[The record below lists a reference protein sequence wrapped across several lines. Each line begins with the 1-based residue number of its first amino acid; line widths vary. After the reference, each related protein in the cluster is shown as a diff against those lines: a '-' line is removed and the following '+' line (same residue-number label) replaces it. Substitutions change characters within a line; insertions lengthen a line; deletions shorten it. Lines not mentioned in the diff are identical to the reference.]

1 MIGNRPWMRINQCE
15 MTYMYRIMS
24 FMRIDIGIAKLKHN
38 QTEDVRYPFSN
49 DISGY
54 STILYGEGEYALN
67 YMRTKQ
73 VSGLPIIFV
82 PGNAGSC
89 KQVRSL
95 GSILH
100 NKTESRNLPFT
111 FDVFAID
118 FNEELSGL
126 AGMYLERQ
134 IKYLELAVRHIWGMY
149 SSPPHGIIFV
159 GHSMGGIV
167 IRSLLN
173 NIHFD
178 PNRIAFIVTL
188 GTPHK
193 DAPMV
198 FDWYLKNMYNRMH
211 DSWRKQEKELS
222 NLLVL
227 SISGGLKDHLVPE
240 HFTLDNGIR
249 HVSTTAVN
257 GIELETDHLC
267 IVWCNQ
273 LVRYISR
280 LMVEYAYDPDSFHI
294 RADNVVKQ
302 LFNADG
308 LLKEMT
314 RIRVDTN
321 IKIAIRNELI
331 FIKNSDQDPKEFVLS
346 FPKNSW
352 LFIETSIES
361 SLWTSSGEP
370 IYSLNKL
377 RQSFYTLVHS
387 SVTEQVSVVHI
398 GLLSLLKSCFAS
410 LWKAN
415 FEGHEPVV
423 LLPVYFGSPAV
434 AVVISLELESCKH
447 ANVEWFAKVEFRSQN
462 LRRVSSLGAN
472 KKLQIVGHLLSKEE
486 TKAETFF
493 ILNQHCRFHAR
504 LDVSYLDTLVVM
516 LRMYGSIVPYM
527 LAVYIL
533 SALSI
538 SNLIEIYYSTIRDY
552 KIICFTL
559 IYHMFIIYW
568 NNLVDWFTLLISS
581 LLILSFTYILQ
592 KLADLFIQSIKCIY
606 LKRPVK
612 SRFLDI
618 NEMAVITTSLF
629 INYLYNGFFAFL
641 IVVIFSLLQLLKTA
655 IFSRTV
661 NLSVFSQPVFLIV
674 LHFYAILVYTPFG
687 ICSVWNIIRYGLFA
701 VYEDPARIPAYCMI
715 FLKFIRLLVG
725 KIHFF
730 RAHYISVAVL
740 TCTAIIQPFTCVAQ
754 LGFPFIAV
762 IGLSWFVNRRELKPS
777 KED

>member
-1 MIGNRPWMRINQCE
+1 MSELKFGVGDVGCS
-15 MTYMYRIMS
+15 MS
-24 FMRIDIGIAKLKHN
+24 FYSGFFSLTSVQDFWEYVLSSQDRIDIGIAKLKHN

-294 RADNVVKQ
+294 RADNV
-302 LFNADG
+302 
-308 LLKEMT
+308 
-314 RIRVDTN
+314 
-321 IKIAIRNELI
+321 
-331 FIKNSDQDPKEFVLS
+331 IKNSDQDPKEFVLS

-370 IYSLNKL
+370 IYSSEQIATVVLYT
-377 RQSFYTLVHS
+377 RSFKCYRTSFGTSEISKVFQNRRTS
-387 SVTEQVSVVHI
+387 RGSGKVVHI

-447 ANVEWFAKVEFRSQN
+447 ANGYQN

-504 LDVSYLDTLVVM
+504 LDVSYLDTLVV
-516 LRMYGSIVPYM
+516 
-527 LAVYIL
+527 
-533 SALSI
+533 
-538 SNLIEIYYSTIRDY
+538 
-552 KIICFTL
+552 
-559 IYHMFIIYW
+559 
-568 NNLVDWFTLLISS
+568 
-581 LLILSFTYILQ
+581 
-592 KLADLFIQSIKCIY
+592 
-606 LKRPVK
+606 
-612 SRFLDI
+612 
-618 NEMAVITTSLF
+618 
-629 INYLYNGFFAFL
+629 
-641 IVVIFSLLQLLKTA
+641 QLLKTA

-730 RAHYISVAVL
+730 RALQHYISVAVL